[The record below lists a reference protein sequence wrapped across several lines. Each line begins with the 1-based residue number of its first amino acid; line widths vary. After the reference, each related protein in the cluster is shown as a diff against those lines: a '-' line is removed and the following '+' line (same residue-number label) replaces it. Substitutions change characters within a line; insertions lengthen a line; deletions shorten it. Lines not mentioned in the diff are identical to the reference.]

1 MKLQLIVEILILCAL
16 VAFATAR
23 VIDSRNYESSEFTSR
38 LLANVTAAAA
48 KNQKL
53 RQNEISGADYDDPV
67 GSTEIVVGEED
78 LINNNNVSN
87 DVSFPAIAP
96 SGSVEDN
103 SVALPSDDATE
114 APVNVD
120 DAHPLNRYCT
130 CNDAEC
136 NCCREF
142 KLPLVSVRGP
152 GCASLR
158 YLGKNRMSIA
168 IKYGDI
174 TLTSRT
180 ISGRKARPVCVN
192 LPGGFSQFC
201 GRVYGISRESDD
213 FQACLGLELRA
224 EEEVEAALRV
234 SCFKFGPKGLKMT
247 DAQPLPP
254 VTDAIDDED
263 DEDGAG
269 LLGLVTGGGKLLLG
283 IFSDS
288 VLTGETR
295 GLTKHCHCQLYGFN
309 R

>member
-1 MKLQLIVEILILCAL
+1 MI
-16 VAFATAR
+16 
-23 VIDSRNYESSEFTSR
+23 
-38 LLANVTAAAA
+38 
-48 KNQKL
+48 
-53 RQNEISGADYDDPV
+53 
-67 GSTEIVVGEED
+67 GSQEIVVGEED
-78 LINNNNVSN
+78 LITNNVPTDSVSSAVAASTSGSASLEDNNVSL
-87 DVSFPAIAP
+87 PAD
-96 SGSVEDN
+96 DN
-103 SVALPSDDATE
+103 TE

-130 CNDAEC
+130 CNEAEC

-158 YLGKNRMSIA
+158 YLGKNRMTIA

-180 ISGRKARPVCVN
+180 ISGRKARPVCLN
-192 LPGGFSQFC
+192 LPGGYSQFC

-254 VTDAIDDED
+254 VTDADDDED
-263 DEDGAG
+263 DDAGG
-269 LLGLVTGGGKLLLG
+269 LLGLVTGAGGKLKKVLV
-283 IFSDS
+283 IFSFICF
-288 VLTGETR
+288 VL
-295 GLTKHCHCQLYGFN
+295 LSCMN
-309 R
+309 

>member
-1 MKLQLIVEILILCAL
+1 M
-16 VAFATAR
+16 T
-23 VIDSRNYESSEFTSR
+23 T
-38 LLANVTAAAA
+38 
-48 KNQKL
+48 KNDKV
-53 RQNEISGADYDDPV
+53 RQNEITVSGADYDDTV
-67 GSTEIVVGEED
+67 GSQEIVVGEDD
-78 LINNNNVSN
+78 LISNNVPTDS
-87 DVSFPAIAP
+87 VSSSGAAAIAP
-96 SGSVEDN
+96 SLSASQESND
-103 SVALPSDDATE
+103 VALAEIDNTE
-114 APVNVD
+114 APVNID

-130 CNDAEC
+130 CNEAEC

-180 ISGRKARPVCVN
+180 ISGRKAKPVCVN
-192 LPGGFSQFC
+192 LPGGYSQFC
-201 GRVYGISRESDD
+201 GRVYGINRESDD

-263 DEDGAG
+263 DEEGGG
-269 LLGLVTGGGKLLLG
+269 LLGLVTGAGGKLRG
-283 IFSDS
+283 I
-288 VLTGETR
+288 
-295 GLTKHCHCQLYGFN
+295 
-309 R
+309 

>member
-1 MKLQLIVEILILCAL
+1 MI
-16 VAFATAR
+16 
-23 VIDSRNYESSEFTSR
+23 
-38 LLANVTAAAA
+38 
-48 KNQKL
+48 
-53 RQNEISGADYDDPV
+53 
-67 GSTEIVVGEED
+67 GSQEIVVGEED
-78 LINNNNVSN
+78 LITNNVPTDSVSSAVAASTSGSASLEDNNVSLPT
-87 DVSFPAIAP
+87 D
-96 SGSVEDN
+96 DN
-103 SVALPSDDATE
+103 TE

-130 CNDAEC
+130 CNEAEC

-158 YLGKNRMSIA
+158 YLGKNRMTIA

-180 ISGRKARPVCVN
+180 ISGRKARPVCLN
-192 LPGGFSQFC
+192 LPGGYSQFC

-254 VTDAIDDED
+254 VTDADDDED
-263 DEDGAG
+263 DDAGG
-269 LLGLVTGGGKLLLG
+269 LLGLVTGAGGKLKKVLEIFRIKCFVLL
-283 IFSDS
+283 S
-288 VLTGETR
+288 
-295 GLTKHCHCQLYGFN
+295 CMN
-309 R
+309 

>member
-1 MKLQLIVEILILCAL
+1 MI
-16 VAFATAR
+16 
-23 VIDSRNYESSEFTSR
+23 S
-38 LLANVTAAAA
+38 NVTKGT
-48 KNQKL
+48 KN
-53 RQNEISGADYDDPV
+53 RQNEIVVGGPDYDDPI
-67 GSTEIVVGEED
+67 GSGEISVGEED
-78 LINNNNVSN
+78 VLATNNVPTN
-87 DVSFPAIAP
+87 PIVSPVV
-96 SGSVEDN
+96 SVEENN
-103 SVALPSDDATE
+103 SVALESEITE
-114 APVNVD
+114 SPVNID

-130 CNDAEC
+130 CNEQEC

-180 ISGRKARPVCVN
+180 ISGRKARPVCLG

-201 GRVYGISRESDD
+201 GRVYGINREADD

-224 EEEVEAALRV
+224 EDEVEAALRV

-254 VTDAIDDED
+254 VAESADDD
-263 DEDGAG
+263 DEDGDG
-269 LLGLVTGGGKLLLG
+269 ILGLVTGTGGK
-283 IFSDS
+283 
-288 VLTGETR
+288 
-295 GLTKHCHCQLYGFN
+295 
-309 R
+309 

>member
-1 MKLQLIVEILILCAL
+1 M
-16 VAFATAR
+16 TAG
-23 VIDSRNYESSEFTSR
+23 VTSQ
-38 LLANVTAAAA
+38 
-48 KNQKL
+48 NQKL
-53 RQNEISGADYDDPV
+53 RQNEITVGGPDYDDAV
-67 GSTEIVVGEED
+67 GSSEIVVGEDD
-78 LINNNNVSN
+78 LISNNV
-87 DVSFPAIAP
+87 VSSSEAAAATP
-96 SGSVEDN
+96 SVAAVSHEETN
-103 SVALPSDDATE
+103 EVALPSDDNTE
-114 APVNVD
+114 APVNID

-130 CNDAEC
+130 CNEAEC

-158 YLGKNRMSIA
+158 YLGKNRMTIA

-180 ISGRKARPVCVN
+180 ISGRKARPVCLN
-192 LPGGFSQFC
+192 LPGGYSQFC

-254 VTDAIDDED
+254 VTDVDDDDDDDDE
-263 DEDGAG
+263 GAGG
-269 LLGLVTGGGKLLLG
+269 LLGLVTGAGGRL
-283 IFSDS
+283 
-288 VLTGETR
+288 R
-295 GLTKHCHCQLYGFN
+295 G
-309 R
+309 RRRSS

>member
-1 MKLQLIVEILILCAL
+1 MI
-16 VAFATAR
+16 
-23 VIDSRNYESSEFTSR
+23 
-38 LLANVTAAAA
+38 
-48 KNQKL
+48 
-53 RQNEISGADYDDPV
+53 
-67 GSTEIVVGEED
+67 GSQEIVVGEED
-78 LINNNNVSN
+78 LITNNVPTDSVSSAVAASTSGSASLEDNNVSL
-87 DVSFPAIAP
+87 PAD
-96 SGSVEDN
+96 DN
-103 SVALPSDDATE
+103 TE

-130 CNDAEC
+130 CNEAEC

-158 YLGKNRMSIA
+158 YLGKNRMTIA

-180 ISGRKARPVCVN
+180 ISGRKARPVCLN
-192 LPGGFSQFC
+192 LPGGYSQFC

-254 VTDAIDDED
+254 VTDADDDED
-263 DEDGAG
+263 DDAGG
-269 LLGLVTGGGKLLLG
+269 LLGLVTGAGGKLKKVLE
-283 IFSDS
+283 IF
-288 VLTGETR
+288 
-295 GLTKHCHCQLYGFN
+295 
-309 R
+309 

>member
-1 MKLQLIVEILILCAL
+1 M
-16 VAFATAR
+16 
-23 VIDSRNYESSEFTSR
+23 N
-38 LLANVTAAAA
+38 N
-48 KNQKL
+48 
-53 RQNEISGADYDDPV
+53 ADYDDTV
-67 GSTEIVVGEED
+67 GSHEIVVGEED
-78 LINNNNVSN
+78 LISNNVPTDSIAVVSSGAATAAAASSASQESN
-87 DVSFPAIAP
+87 DV
-96 SGSVEDN
+96 
-103 SVALPSDDATE
+103 ALAEADITE
-114 APVNVD
+114 APVNID

-130 CNDAEC
+130 CNEAEC

-192 LPGGFSQFC
+192 LPGGYSQFC
-201 GRVYGISRESDD
+201 GRVYGINRESDD

-263 DEDGAG
+263 DEEGGGG
-269 LLGLVTGGGKLLLG
+269 LLGLVTGAGGELLSKDLLFVG
-283 IFSDS
+283 S
-288 VLTGETR
+288 
-295 GLTKHCHCQLYGFN
+295 
-309 R
+309 

>member
-1 MKLQLIVEILILCAL
+1 M
-16 VAFATAR
+16 T
-23 VIDSRNYESSEFTSR
+23 
-38 LLANVTAAAA
+38 
-48 KNQKL
+48 KNNNKH
-53 RQNEISGADYDDPV
+53 RQNEIVVSAADYDDPV
-67 GSTEIVVGEED
+67 GSHEISVGEED
-78 LINNNNVSN
+78 LVASQNNVVSN
-87 DVSFPAIAP
+87 DIP
-96 SGSVEDN
+96 SAAASGVVTSNEDN
-103 SVALPSDDATE
+103 NVALLEDENTE
-114 APVNVD
+114 VPVNID

-130 CNDAEC
+130 CTEAEC

-180 ISGRKARPVCVN
+180 ISGRKARPVCLN

-201 GRVYGISRESDD
+201 GRIYGINRESED

-234 SCFKFGPKGLKMT
+234 SCFKFGPRGLKMT

-254 VTDAIDDED
+254 VVEAVDED
-263 DEDGAG
+263 DEEGGG
-269 LLGLVTGGGKLLLG
+269 LLGLVTGAGGELDG
-283 IFSDS
+283 RWS
-288 VLTGETR
+288 
-295 GLTKHCHCQLYGFN
+295 
-309 R
+309 